1 MCSFCGYLR
10 YLLVFLGLLG
20 CGMDYMLRYNISV
33 AIVAMVNNSATFSV
47 NSSYACPAAS
57 NASSDAQS
65 STGAGEYNWTP
76 KEQGLVLGTF
86 FWGYVITKAIG
97 GRIAEILGPTF
108 TVSLTLGLCSILSFL
123 TPTIADVHPLALA
136 FLRLL
141 MGLLQGPIFPAIY
154 SIISRWTL
162 PGETTTMI
170 SASMSGASLGA
181 LVALGLS
188 GIVIKSFGW
197 RWVFWGSGIVTLAWL
212 PFWVLYTE
220 LHRLSKNHNQLRKK
234 VPWSRIFKS
243 KYVYLFMMMEFV
255 NVWTQT
261 IMISEG
267 PTFLTNQVGI
277 RLDDAS
283 KLNTILTVL
292 AQFLIIFYGWLSDF
306 LERREWL
313 SMLTVRRLFQM
324 FGTLVMVGCLMGL
337 AFAGCD
343 AFEVAVY
350 FIVLIIG
357 LPITIVTYIIGP
369 MIIAPNYAGTL
380 TGMMG
385 LGTIGGF
392 LLPLFVSLFMDKKNG
407 WMTVFLVSAAI
418 NLVTGVIYVI
428 WMPNEEEEWNMYEE
442 IPESDK
448 DGMKKNGK
456 MKGGTL
462 TQ

>member
-1 MCSFCGYLR
+1 
-10 YLLVFLGLLG
+10 
-20 CGMDYMLRYNISV
+20 
-33 AIVAMVNNSATFSV
+33 
-47 NSSYACPAAS
+47 
-57 NASSDAQS
+57 
-65 STGAGEYNWTP
+65 
-76 KEQGLVLGTF
+76 
-86 FWGYVITKAIG
+86 
-97 GRIAEILGPTF
+97 
-108 TVSLTLGLCSILSFL
+108 
-123 TPTIADVHPLALA
+123 
-136 FLRLL
+136 

-212 PFWVLYTE
+212 PFWVLYVRDSPCNHPGISKTE

-350 FIVLIIG
+350 FIVLVIG